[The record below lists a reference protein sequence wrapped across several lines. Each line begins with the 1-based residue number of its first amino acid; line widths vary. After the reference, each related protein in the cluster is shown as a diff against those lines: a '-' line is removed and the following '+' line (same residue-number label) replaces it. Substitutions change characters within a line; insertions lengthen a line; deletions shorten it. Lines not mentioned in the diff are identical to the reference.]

1 MPEQGSLQNEPG
13 AASFW
18 SFGLDPL
25 PSDEQ
30 ILQGLAENEMLLN
43 QPPSGNVVAEA
54 AQEPGFVD
62 PNPGHPSHFFSSS
75 RPSTPQSL
83 SPHPR
88 YQPMCDMEEC
98 RIYYNHLH
106 LMHKR
111 SKDRLYRRC
120 QAEIQYLRRELER
133 LLDHNL
139 QLLADRNNNL
149 F

>member
-1 MPEQGSLQNEPG
+1 MLQNEPG
-13 AASFW
+13 AASFL
-18 SFGLDPL
+18 SCGLDSHPL

-30 ILQGLAENEMLLN
+30 ILQGLEENDLLLN
-43 QPPSGNVVAEA
+43 QAPGSGNIVAQA
-54 AQEPGFVD
+54 IQESGLLD
-62 PNPGHPSHFFSSS
+62 PSPGHLPSHSIGS
-75 RPSTPQSL
+75 RPSTRRAL
-83 SPHPR
+83 SPKPR
-88 YQPMCDMEEC
+88 YQPMCNMEEC